1 MTAETHSPLGAS
13 SASRWLKCPGSVPLS
28 VGIDDEDDDIFSKPG
43 TAAHDLAANCL
54 TKRAEAWTMIGATLL
69 GTGIKV
75 DKEMA
80 DAVQVYLDA
89 IREQHPDRD
98 QGNSWVEWRFHCP
111 NIHEKFFGTADFVYF
126 APASGEVDRD
136 PIGVLHVWDFKYG
149 AGIVVEVEK
158 NVQCMYYAAGAL
170 EDLELWMQVDEI
182 VLHIAQPRAF
192 HGDGPIR
199 EWRISTDD
207 LLTWLEDEL
216 IPAMDRAGTATETTS
231 GEHCR
236 FCPVRRYAC
245 PQLLKDATEAE
256 DFMKTIEQK
265 GGAEK
270 LTNEEVARFLDLLD
284 VMKIAGKAA
293 AETAVARLQNGQE
306 IAGRKLVKSKA
317 NREWKDDAE
326 PAITEKFGKQAY
338 TEPALK
344 SPAQIDK
351 LPEGTSMTARY
362 AFKPDTGYTLAKG
375 ADTRA
380 AVSKS
385 VKTLFANKGA

>member
-13 SASRWLKCPGSVPLS
+13 SASRWLRCPGSVPLS
-28 VGIDDEDDDIFSKPG
+28 VGIDDQDDDTFSKPG
-43 TAAHDLAANCL
+43 TAAHALAANCL
-54 TKRAEAWTMIGATLL
+54 TQRAEAWTMIGATLL

-98 QGNSWVEWRFHCP
+98 QGNSWIERHFRCP
-111 NIHEKFFGTADFVYF
+111 SIHEKFFGTADFVYLD
-126 APASGEVDRD
+126 AANKT
-136 PIGVLHVWDFKYG
+136 LHVWDFKYG
-149 AGIVVEVEK
+149 AGIVVEVGK

-170 EDLELWMQVDEI
+170 EDLDLWMKVERV

-192 HGDGPIR
+192 HSDGPTR
-199 EWRISTDD
+199 EWSISTNA
-207 LLTWLEDEL
+207 LCLWLEDEL
-216 IPAMDRAGTATETTS
+216 IPAMDRAGSATETAS

-256 DFMKTIEQK
+256 EFMKTIEQK
-265 GGAEK
+265 GGVEK

-293 AETAVARLQNGQE
+293 AETAVARFQNGQE

-317 NREWKDDAE
+317 NREWKEDAE
-326 PAITEKFGKQAY
+326 PEIEKKFGKQAY